1 MKFRVTADLDWVSGH
16 LRYGHLEGIV
26 EAESEEALEI
36 KMKNPDFRDI
46 LDLVVDDYEVDG
58 YGDVGEYEITKV
70 ED

>member
-1 MKFRVTADLDWVSGH
+1 MKFRVTADLGWVSGH

-46 LDLVVDDYEVDG
+46 LDLVVDDYEVDD

-70 ED
+70 EN

>member
-1 MKFRVTADLDWVSGH
+1 MKFRVTADLGWVSGH

-46 LDLVVDDYEVDG
+46 LDLVVDDYEVDD

-70 ED
+70 EY

>member
-26 EAESEEALEI
+26 EAESEEAL
-36 KMKNPDFRDI
+36 KVLMQSPGFKYA

-58 YGDVGEYEITKV
+58 YGDVGDYQYEAI
-70 ED
+70 D